1 MASLASRLS
10 DLITAIGADI
20 KALQNVTKDQYNAS
34 SANQTVAGNGEV
46 YIAGSSIAIPQGK
59 VKVGT
64 VYRCKFDVVKTAAAT
79 AAPVITVKVG
89 TAGAV
94 GDTNRATLTF
104 AAQTAVIDEGEF
116 ELEFVFRA
124 AGASAV
130 IQAMG
135 SLLHRLV
142 TTGLNATG
150 VYTKV
155 LNTGASFDVTGASL
169 KIGVAVNPGA
179 SSSWTVSLVSAELV
193 NLTP

>member
-20 KALQNVTKDQYNAS
+20 KALQSASYDLHNAS

-46 YIAGSSIAIPQGK
+46 YIAGSNITIPTGK
-59 VKVGT
+59 IKVGT
-64 VYRCKFDVVKTAAAT
+64 KYRCKFDVVKTGAGI
-79 AAPVITVKVG
+79 AAPVVTVKVG
-89 TAGAV
+89 TNGSVA
-94 GDTNRATLTF
+94 DTNRATLTF
-104 AAQTAVIDEGEF
+104 AAQTGVIDEGEF

-124 AGASAV
+124 SGASAV

-142 TTGLNATG
+142 TTGLNVTA

-155 LNTGASFDVTGASL
+155 LNTGGSFDITGAGL

-179 SSSWTVSLVSAELV
+179 SASWTVSLVEAELL